1 MHRTSMTSGLLR
13 HIRSTGEAF
22 LLVGILTM
30 VMAGCRHPMPVPKV
44 QESREAMR
52 EILFKDGRLI
62 GQPLSVRQPDV
73 RVVRVESVQEA
84 DSIFHAMCLG
94 QKVIVRMYKG
104 DECQTCYLP
113 PHYGG
118 SLHYHHIPLSGWR
131 LAGTVLVSS
140 PRLNGW
146 GVKEIRFVETV
157 K

>member
-1 MHRTSMTSGLLR
+1 M
-13 HIRSTGEAF
+13 RSIGEAF

-30 VMAGCRHPMPVPKV
+30 VMAGGRHSAPLPKA
-44 QESREAMR
+44 QEPREAIR

>member
-1 MHRTSMTSGLLR
+1 
-13 HIRSTGEAF
+13 
-22 LLVGILTM
+22 
-30 VMAGCRHPMPVPKV
+30 
-44 QESREAMR
+44 MR

-73 RVVRVESVQEA
+73 RVV
-84 DSIFHAMCLG
+84 
-94 QKVIVRMYKG
+94 
-104 DECQTCYLP
+104 
-113 PHYGG
+113 
-118 SLHYHHIPLSGWR
+118 LHYHHIPLSGWR